1 MKRLMLFAAG
11 LTFLLFAWAFAA
23 DQPVSTAPAAVPSQT
38 AKITRMRAPG
48 TVLEISDVV
57 LKIER
62 KIKDRVE
69 TMEFVLEKPVKF
81 KVGDRVRVSYVE
93 KDGKMIATRVVNV
106 KPVILQ
112 SKKTAKPI
120 KEAKPAG
127 GNTVPASV
135 EPAAK

>member
-1 MKRLMLFAAG
+1 M
-11 LTFLLFAWAFAA
+11 
-23 DQPVSTAPAAVPSQT
+23 
-38 AKITRMRAPG
+38 
-48 TVLEISDVV
+48 

-93 KDGKMIATRVVNV
+93 KDGKMNATRVVKAPIIQV
-106 KPVILQ
+106 KKV
-112 SKKTAKPI
+112 AKPI
-120 KEAKPAG
+120 KEATPAG

-135 EPAAK
+135 EPAIK

>member
-23 DQPVSTAPAAVPSQT
+23 AQPVSTAPAAVPSQT

-48 TVLEISDVV
+48 TILEISDVM

-93 KDGKMIATRVVNV
+93 KDGKMNATRVVKAPIIQV
-106 KPVILQ
+106 KKV
-112 SKKTAKPI
+112 AKPI
-120 KEAKPAG
+120 KEATPAG

-135 EPAAK
+135 EPAIK

>member
-1 MKRLMLFAAG
+1 MLFAAG

-23 DQPVSTAPAAVPSQT
+23 DQPVSTAPAAVTSKT

-48 TVLEISDVV
+48 TVLEISDVM

-81 KVGDRVRVSYVE
+81 KVGDRVRVSYME
-93 KDGKMIATRVVNV
+93 KDGKMIATRVVKTPILQVKKVV
-106 KPVILQ
+106 KPIR
-112 SKKTAKPI
+112 
-120 KEAKPAG
+120 EAKPAG
-127 GNTVPASV
+127 GNAVPASV

>member
-23 DQPVSTAPAAVPSQT
+23 DQPVSTAPAAVTSQT

-48 TVLEISDVV
+48 TVLEISDVM

>member
-23 DQPVSTAPAAVPSQT
+23 DQPVSTAPAAVTSKT

-93 KDGKMIATRVVNV
+93 KDGRMIATRVV
-106 KPVILQ
+106 KAVILQ
-112 SKKTAKPI
+112 VKKSAKPI
-120 KEAKPAG
+120 REAKPEG

-135 EPAAK
+135 EPVAK

>member
-23 DQPVSTAPAAVPSQT
+23 DQPVSTVPAAVTSQT

-93 KDGKMIATRVVNV
+93 KDGKMIATRVV
-106 KPVILQ
+106 KAPIIQL
-112 SKKTAKPI
+112 KKAAKPI
-120 KEAKPAG
+120 KEAKPEG

-135 EPAAK
+135 EPAIK

>member
-23 DQPVSTAPAAVPSQT
+23 DQPVSTAPAAVTSQT

-48 TVLEISDVV
+48 TVLEISDVM

-93 KDGKMIATRVVNV
+93 KDGKMNATRVVKAPIIQV
-106 KPVILQ
+106 KKV
-112 SKKTAKPI
+112 AKPI
-120 KEAKPAG
+120 KEATPAG

-135 EPAAK
+135 EPAIK